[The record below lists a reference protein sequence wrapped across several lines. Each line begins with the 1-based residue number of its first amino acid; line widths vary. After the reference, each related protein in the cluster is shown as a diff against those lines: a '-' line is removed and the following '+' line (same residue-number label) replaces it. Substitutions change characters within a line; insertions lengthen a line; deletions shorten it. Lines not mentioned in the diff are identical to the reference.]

1 MNSKEIPDF
10 PEYIIYED
18 GRVYSKPRKGS
29 RGGYLKVIYDSKDKD
44 AYPAYTLRRPGV
56 KKRGKIHQLLAAAF
70 IPNPDNKPLVLH
82 RDDNRLNYSLDN
94 LYWGDWGDNNRD
106 AKKNGRRYC

>member
-1 MNSKEIPDF
+1 MKKTEIKNY
-10 PEYIIYED
+10 PEYILYED

-29 RGGYLKVIYDSKDKD
+29 KGGFLKIIFQENRKNE
-44 AYPAYTLRRPGV
+44 YPCYTLRD
-56 KKRGKIHQLLAAAF
+56 RGRRNKGRIHQLLAEHF

-82 RDDNRLNYSLDN
+82 RDDNPLNYSLDN

-106 AKKNGRRYC
+106 AKRNGRRYC